1 MAMNALQGL
10 VACLEAG
17 EGAARSAYE
26 VHVPEPVRSQALGC
40 IDRMLDFVR
49 RHPAS
54 VAQPA
59 QRRAAGTASL
69 VPGIGAA

>member
-1 MAMNALQGL
+1 
-10 VACLEAG
+10 
-17 EGAARSAYE
+17 
-26 VHVPEPVRSQALGC
+26 
-40 IDRMLDFVR
+40 VR